1 MKNTIS
7 KLYNAVSAPVTATR
21 DAVAENLQ
29 NVRDTA
35 SLLYNLNNSNTKM
48 IMTNI
53 TPRNEMIVKVIF
65 SFKSVIY
72 RGAGEIKPYSK
83 TLDSSPGMFTS
94 LNEIQ
99 AFIEKCK

>member
-1 MKNTIS
+1 MRNTIS

-53 TPRNEMIVKVIF
+53 TPHNEMRVKVIF

-72 RGAGEIKPYSK
+72 
-83 TLDSSPGMFTS
+83 
-94 LNEIQ
+94 
-99 AFIEKCK
+99 